1 MSTPRPPAALFAH
14 PALPAVEDA
23 IRARTGNAFRIT
35 HAEPAPGGCIHT
47 AMTVSDTT
55 GARYF
60 VKLGPRHCA
69 PMFAAEADGLAA
81 IAASDSFRTSAVI
94 ALSAEDAQDPQYAED
109 ERNEHA
115 FLVLEHLAL
124 RPVQSAA
131 DGARFAEALVA
142 MHRHTGD
149 IFGWSRDNFIG
160 RTPQHNAAHA
170 NWALFFAER
179 RLRPQLALAREKGF
193 GGELQKQGERLLPR
207 LPALFLDYRPRE
219 SLVHGDLWHG
229 NAAMLADGTPVVFD
243 PAIHHGDRE
252 SDLAMSELF
261 GGFPSNFYASYRKAW
276 PLHEDYAQRKLLY
289 SLYHVLNHLNL
300 FGRGYL
306 GEAMRLVVKL
316 NQELALGRA

>member
-1 MSTPRPPAALFAH
+1 MSPPSMH

-23 IRARTGNAFRIT
+23 IRARTGNAFRISRS
-35 HAEPAPGGCIHT
+35 EPASGGCIHT
-47 AMTVSDTT
+47 TMTVGDAAGT
-55 GARYF
+55 RYF
-60 VKLGPRHCA
+60 VKLGPRRCA

-81 IAASDSFRTSAVI
+81 IAASDSFRTPAVI
-94 ALSAEDAQDPQYAED
+94 ATGEQDAQHG
-109 ERNEHA
+109 HA
-115 FLVLEHLAL
+115 FLVLEHLDL

-142 MHRHTGD
+142 LHRRSGEA
-149 IFGWSRDNFIG
+149 FGWARDNFIG
-160 RTPQHNAAHA
+160 STPQPNAPHA
-170 NWALFFAER
+170 NWAHFFAEQ

-193 GGELQKQGERLLPR
+193 GGELQRQGERLLPR
-207 LPALFLDYRPRE
+207 IPALFLDYRPRA

-229 NAAMLADGTPVVFD
+229 NAAVLADGTPVLFD

-252 SDLAMSELF
+252 SDVAMSELF
-261 GGFPSNFYASYRKAW
+261 GGFPSNFYVTYRQAW

-306 GEAMRLVVKL
+306 GEALRLVTKL
-316 NQELALGRA
+316 NQELAQGRE